1 MLCCWP
7 VGASVDTAVAGALAV
22 VGTPAACTAD
32 NVAPAAVEST
42 LLAVCEKKRKIS
54 IVSYV
59 DQVTHKASA
68 VKRFCHTCV
77 YTTSGLSNKLVHE
90 KAKHI

>member
-42 LLAVCEKKRKIS
+42 LLAVCEKKEKS
-54 IVSYV
+54 VVSYV

-68 VKRFCHTCV
+68 VKRFLVIHV
-77 YTTSGLSNKLVHE
+77 YTPHLD
-90 KAKHI
+90 

>member
-7 VGASVDTAVAGALAV
+7 VGASVDTAAAGALAV

-42 LLAVCEKKRKIS
+42 LLAVCEKKK
-54 IVSYV
+54 
-59 DQVTHKASA
+59 
-68 VKRFCHTCV
+68 
-77 YTTSGLSNKLVHE
+77 E
-90 KAKHI
+90 KSV

>member
-7 VGASVDTAVAGALAV
+7 VGASVDTVVAGALAV

-42 LLAVCEKKRKIS
+42 LLAVCEKKK
-54 IVSYV
+54 
-59 DQVTHKASA
+59 
-68 VKRFCHTCV
+68 
-77 YTTSGLSNKLVHE
+77 E
-90 KAKHI
+90 KSV

>member
-7 VGASVDTAVAGALAV
+7 VGASVDTVVAGALAV

-68 VKRFCHTCV
+68 VKRFLVIHV
-77 YTTSGLSNKLVHE
+77 YTPHLD
-90 KAKHI
+90 